1 MIALE
6 RNLMAVLQDAE
17 LCAMNSLRQ
26 IVALCR
32 ASSNLTC
39 RELRFFEI
47 AMEGLGMPH
56 AQRQEELQDAIQR
69 KRDRMLA
76 RRAARGGDLEI
87 P

>member
-17 LCAMNSLRQ
+17 LSALNALRQ

-32 ASSNLTC
+32 ASNNLTC
-39 RELRFFEI
+39 RELRLFEI
-47 AMEGLGMPH
+47 AMEGLNMPH

-69 KRDRMLA
+69 KRDRMMA
-76 RRAARGGDLEI
+76 RRAAQGVDDAN